1 MKATTFLAALSLAAS
16 GRAQEQINSDSVGG
30 KQGVQHGTGQA
41 CICRT
46 ADCTGLEPTATNGCK
61 AGETENIWHEA
72 NQQCP
77 EGVSYCPCETSDGL
91 YVDAQTEDACL
102 RRSQGLSDA
111 QVAKMVENGLDP
123 AKHECG
129 CCHCNSI
136 AGGRTSV
143 TKLCDEGHVDAWD
156 PEVHSCDSSF
166 WIVVAVA
173 VVLIGGGATGVYLTK
188 KKKAQMADQEMQ
200 DKSTLDGWKKE
211 NTSDGDE
218 E

>member
-1 MKATTFLAALSLAAS
+1 M
-16 GRAQEQINSDSVGG
+16 
-30 KQGVQHGTGQA
+30 
-41 CICRT
+41 
-46 ADCTGLEPTATNGCK
+46 
-61 AGETENIWHEA
+61 
-72 NQQCP
+72 
-77 EGVSYCPCETSDGL
+77 
-91 YVDAQTEDACL
+91 
-102 RRSQGLSDA
+102 
-111 QVAKMVENGLDP
+111 
-123 AKHECG
+123 
-129 CCHCNSI
+129 
-136 AGGRTSV
+136 